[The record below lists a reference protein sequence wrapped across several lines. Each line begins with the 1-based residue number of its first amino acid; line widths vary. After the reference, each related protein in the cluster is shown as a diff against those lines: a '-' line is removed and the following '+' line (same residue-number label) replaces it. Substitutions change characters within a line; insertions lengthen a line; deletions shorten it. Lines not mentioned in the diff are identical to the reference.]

1 MHFATRSPC
10 ISARTCSP
18 SSPACLLQGR
28 TLEDFDH
35 VKKELT
41 IDQPEEDAG
50 VIRNTNPQ
58 LQSVLSALGTAEAA
72 QAFKA
77 GGGGKRA
84 EAARIL
90 AEAKLAAQKK
100 KQEAAAQGSKG
111 DKQAAGAPAGAA
123 AGAAAAA
130 GPAGDWRLRAPDKKH
145 EYTMKPG
152 AATWDTDDHISGAG
166 ADKKR
171 KAGAA
176 PDADAQ
182 PSTSGRP
189 SPQQWWEQHYKVK
202 YEESLQTTG
211 AQSRGFTSTALAPST
226 KNQRVMR
233 RIGGPQE
240 SRKMLMCAHG

>member
-1 MHFATRSPC
+1 
-10 ISARTCSP
+10 
-18 SSPACLLQGR
+18 
-28 TLEDFDH
+28 
-35 VKKELT
+35 
-41 IDQPEEDAG
+41 

-100 KQEAAAQGSKG
+100 KEEAAAQAQGSKG
-111 DKQAAGAPAGAA
+111 DKQAAGAAAGAA
-123 AGAAAAA
+123 AAGPAAA

-145 EYTMKPG
+145 EYTIKPG
-152 AATWDTDDHISGAG
+152 AATWDTDDHITGAG

-189 SPQQWWEQHYKVK
+189 SPQQWWEQHYRVK
-202 YEESLQTTG
+202 YQESLQTTG

-226 KNQRVMR
+226 KNQRVMK
-233 RIGGPQE
+233 RIGGQ
-240 SRKMLMCAHG
+240 RATGNMLLCAHGSCSLCQMCYSSCQALIYLMAHLHAS